1 MSVRNAYRFES
12 LPVWTDQTRSPN
24 RYQMTQLRRKR
35 RAVMLRD
42 EERAHMCAQIELRR
56 AKKDQVK

>member
-24 RYQMTQLRRKR
+24 MYQIRVLKRKR
-35 RAVMLRD
+35 RAVLLRD
-42 EERAHMCAQIELRR
+42 EQRAHMRAELKRHR
-56 AKKDQVK
+56 KDMVE